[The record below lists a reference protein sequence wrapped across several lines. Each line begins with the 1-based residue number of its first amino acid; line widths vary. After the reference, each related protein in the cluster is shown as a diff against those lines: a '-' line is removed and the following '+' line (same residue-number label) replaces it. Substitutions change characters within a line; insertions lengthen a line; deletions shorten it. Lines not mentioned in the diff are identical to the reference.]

1 MVENNSLSFTL
12 RVTIGVAA
20 LGVALYFVHMARG
33 FIVPLMLA
41 VLVVLSASPL
51 YYWLREKKAPG
62 WLAFALTVVAIFA
75 VLGFLAVVLIIAVER
90 LVELIPTYTEEIDSF
105 KEGVA
110 DFLTGLGLGQ
120 SDASDTAQLIDPGA
134 LLDFYAGLLGAV
146 AKTFSSVVLIFM
158 AIVFLLLEAADMPSK
173 IAAELETGNDYIRR
187 LADFS
192 ADTRRYISITTW
204 IGLATGAFDTLVF
217 VIMGVPLPLLWGLL
231 AFLLSYIPVI
241 GFWLAAI
248 PPTILALLESGPA
261 AAIVVFFGIVIINGL
276 ADEVLKPKFMG
287 VGLDLAPFMIIMS
300 VTFWTAILGPLG
312 AILGVP
318 VTMTFKELV
327 LEADEQNSWI
337 ARFMG
342 KGGHKPAPGDAP
354 EEPSQAAAG
363 GVQGSKSA

>member
-1 MVENNSLSFTL
+1 MVENNSFSFTL
-12 RVTIGVAA
+12 RVIIGVAA

-62 WLAFALTVVAIFA
+62 WLAFALTMVAIFA
-75 VLGFLAVVLIIAVER
+75 VLGFLAVVLIVAVER
-90 LVELIPTYTEEIDSF
+90 LVELIPTYSEEIDSF
-105 KEGVA
+105 KEGVT
-110 DFLTGLGLGQ
+110 DFLSGLGLGQ
-120 SDASDTAQLIDPGA
+120 SNASDTAQLIDPGVV
-134 LLDFYAGLLGAV
+134 LDFYAGLLGVV
-146 AKTFSSVVLIFM
+146 AEGFSSTILVFM
-158 AIVFLLLEAADMPSK
+158 AIIFLLLEAADMPNK
-173 IAAELETGNDYIRR
+173 MAAELKTGNETVRR
-187 LADFS
+187 LSEFS
-192 ADTRRYISITTW
+192 IDIRRYISITTW
-204 IGLATGAFDTLVF
+204 IGLATGAVDTVFF

-248 PPTILALLESGPA
+248 PPTLLMLLESGPA

-287 VGLDLAPFMIIMS
+287 VGLDLAPFMVIMS

-318 VTMTFKELV
+318 VTVTFKELV

-342 KGGHKPAPGDAP
+342 KGGHKPPAGDTS
-354 EEPSQAAAG
+354 EGEPQAAAG
-363 GVQGSKSA
+363 NE